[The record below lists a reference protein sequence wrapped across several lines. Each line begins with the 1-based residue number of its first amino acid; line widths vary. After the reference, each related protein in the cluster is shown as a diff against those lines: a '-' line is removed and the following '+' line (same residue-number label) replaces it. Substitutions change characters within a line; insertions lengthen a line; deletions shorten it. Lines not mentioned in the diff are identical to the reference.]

1 MTEMPAPPETAADT
15 APESAAAAEPATE
28 PATARITFQSMADR
42 LTLGLL
48 ASVIG
53 AVLVFVSAFLTWST
67 VDARSQVG
75 DKLAGAVTDSIGI
88 ADGRLGTAT
97 LVLSLGALA
106 VVAVM
111 LLPATKPWAWQ
122 VLIGFGALSAAFT
135 LFDLISIPRT
145 LRPDNFTCP
154 SGVSCT
160 FHQTI
165 GPGVWFT
172 LIASLLI
179 VAGAY
184 VHHIRPVPFRS
195 PGAHPTRRRIVDLT
209 KS

>member
-1 MTEMPAPPETAADT
+1 MSETPAVPEATPTPD
-15 APESAAAAEPATE
+15 AAEPPQT
-28 PATARITFQSMADR
+28 PATPVAAEAEGDARITFQSMADR

-48 ASVIG
+48 AAVIG
-53 AVLVFVSAFLTWST
+53 AVLVFISAFLTWST
-67 VDARSQVG
+67 VHTQVQG
-75 DKLAGAVTDSIGI
+75 KGVVAVSDSLGI
-88 ADGRLGTAT
+88 AGGRLGKET

-111 LLPATKPWAWQ
+111 LLPATKSWAWR
-122 VLIGFGALSAAFT
+122 VLLGFGLLSTFFT
-135 LFDLISIPRT
+135 LYDLVSIPKT
-145 LRPDNFTCP
+145 LRPGNFCPTGTC
-154 SGVSCT
+154 S
-160 FHQTI
+160 FHRTI

-195 PGAHPTRRRIVDLT
+195 PGVRPASRRR
-209 KS
+209 SQAA